1 MHVAFLSSVACM
13 KNTVGSSAEISCPF
27 SGGLSKGLFVAILRV
42 IPENIGKPSFMA
54 KILLVEDDS
63 DLSGRIYEWLSFE
76 QHAVECVFD
85 GQEAAERLK
94 IYQYELVILDWNL
107 PGKSGIDVCQ
117 EHRASSGSTPILML
131 TGKNSINDKETGLD
145 AGADDYLTKPFHL
158 KELSARIRALLRRPV
173 TFTGTTLKAGRLELN
188 PSSHQLRMD
197 GREVSLLPKE
207 YAILEFLMRH
217 PNEVFSPDALLNRVW
232 NSESDASTDTVYT
245 YIKTLR
251 KKLSPEAPSS
261 IIKTVHGVGYKLEC
275 K

>member
-1 MHVAFLSSVACM
+1 
-13 KNTVGSSAEISCPF
+13 
-27 SGGLSKGLFVAILRV
+27 
-42 IPENIGKPSFMA
+42 MA
-54 KILLVEDDS
+54 KILFVEDDT
-63 DLSGRIYEWLSFE
+63 DLSGRVNEWLAFE

-85 GQEAAERLK
+85 GAEATERLK
-94 IYQYELVILDWNL
+94 FYQYELVILDWDL
-107 PGKSGIDVCQ
+107 PKKPGIEVCKDFRGSG
-117 EHRASSGSTPILML
+117 GLTPILML
-131 TGKNSINDKETGLD
+131 TGKGTINDKELGLD

-173 TFTGTTLKAGRLELN
+173 SSFTGTTLKIGTLEID
-188 PSSHQLRMD
+188 PSSHQLTID
-197 GREVSLLPKE
+197 GREVNLLPKE

-251 KKLSPEAPSS
+251 KKISPEAPSS
-261 IIKTVHGVGYKLEC
+261 IIKTVHGVGYKLES